1 MAQAKSVA
9 EKNLIWRML
18 SSVKLTFGLL
28 ITLAVLSIVGTVI
41 PQQQGVNEFARRLSP
56 DILQFFISLNLFD
69 MYHSFW
75 FRILLAL
82 LTLNLLICSFDRFP
96 RTWRLFKAR
105 PKPDRLKLFENLSPD
120 RSFTIK
126 GELDHTADRAFDLLT
141 GHFKRIQTKRTPK
154 SHFFYGEKGR
164 YSYFG
169 VYLVHFSI
177 LVILIGAIVGS
188 LWGFEGYVN
197 IPEGGAVNSF
207 TMREGKTSRGLGFIV
222 RLDKFVL
229 EFYDT
234 GAPKEFESDL
244 RFFAGS
250 REIMK
255 GSVRVNHPIT
265 VRGITFYQ
273 SSYGNMAGESVS
285 LKLSRKGSKPEVT
298 RLVAKKGS
306 LLQLPGAEGQFEVIQ
321 IEKNL
326 RGIMGP
332 AAMISV
338 KDKEG
343 KKLNFWVFQDFE
355 SLRKRF
361 PPAMLKST
369 FLDPSAFKPYT
380 FFLEKIESRYYTG
393 LQVSKDPGVPLV
405 WLGCFVMV
413 VGFFVAFFSSHKKV
427 WVRVSNQDDRLEI
440 SIAGRVNKN
449 PLGLERELDMVTQKL
464 RHFFLEEGQ

>member
-1 MAQAKSVA
+1 MTQAESAV
-9 EKNLIWRML
+9 EKNLIWRVL

-28 ITLAVLSIVGTVI
+28 ISLAVFAIVGTVI
-41 PQQQGVNEFARRLSP
+41 PQQEGVGEFARRLSP
-56 DILQFFISLNLFD
+56 GMLQFFKSLDLFN
-69 MYHSFW
+69 MYHSLW

-82 LTLNLLICSFDRFP
+82 LTLNLLVCSFDRFP
-96 RTWRLFKAR
+96 GTWRVFKAR
-105 PKPDRLKLFENLSPD
+105 PKPDRMRPFENLSPD
-120 RSFTIK
+120 RSFTVK
-126 GELDHTADRAFDLLT
+126 GELDHTANRAFDLLK
-141 GHFKRIQTKRTPK
+141 GHFKKIQTKRTPK
-154 SHFFYGEKGR
+154 GRFLYGEKGR

-177 LVILIGAIVGS
+177 LIILMGAIVGS

-207 TMREGKTSRGLGFIV
+207 TLREGKVSKGLGFIV
-222 RLDKFVL
+222 HLDKFMV

-234 GAPKEFESDL
+234 GAPKEYESDL
-244 RFFAGS
+244 RFFAGN

-255 GSVRVNHPIT
+255 GSLRVNHPIT

-273 SSYGNMAGESVS
+273 SSYGSIPGESVS
-285 LKLSRKGSKPEVT
+285 LKLSRKGGKPEVT
-298 RLVAKKGS
+298 KLVAKKGS
-306 LLQLPGAEGQFEVIQ
+306 PLQLPGGEGQFEVIR

-338 KDKEG
+338 KDEEG
-343 KKLNFWVFQDFE
+343 KKVSFWVFQDFE

-369 FLDPSAFKPYT
+369 FLNPSAFKPYT
-380 FFLEKIESRYYTG
+380 FFLEEIESRYYTG
-393 LQVSKDPGVPLV
+393 LQVAKDPGVPLV

-413 VGFFVAFFSSHKKV
+413 FGFFVAFFSSHKRV
-427 WVRVSNQDDRLEI
+427 WVRVSNQDDKLEI
-440 SIAGRVNKN
+440 SVAGMVNKN
-449 PLGLERELDMVTQKL
+449 PVGLERELDSVTQKL
-464 RHFFLEEGQ
+464 RHFFLEKG